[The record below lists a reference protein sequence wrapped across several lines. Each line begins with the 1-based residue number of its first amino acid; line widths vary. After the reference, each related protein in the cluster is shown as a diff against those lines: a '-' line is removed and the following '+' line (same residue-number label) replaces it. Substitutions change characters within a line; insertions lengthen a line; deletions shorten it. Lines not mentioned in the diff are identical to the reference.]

1 MFCLHLFKVIYKVW
15 SLYFLALNKEE
26 ALVQRT
32 GMQECIF
39 LYLWGCLGSAAACW
53 PGHPSDRIYPSSS
66 PTSAAPHTQRT
77 IKCGS
82 LPGSE
87 AVHSFLICGAL
98 MSSACSST
106 SETFLII
113 RQGSN
118 YLSMA
123 RGGIYTAD
131 LAAKKRCLKNV
142 KEDGSRVV
150 WIKK

>member
-1 MFCLHLFKVIYKVW
+1 
-15 SLYFLALNKEE
+15 
-26 ALVQRT
+26 
-32 GMQECIF
+32 
-39 LYLWGCLGSAAACW
+39 
-53 PGHPSDRIYPSSS
+53 
-66 PTSAAPHTQRT
+66 
-77 IKCGS
+77 
-82 LPGSE
+82 
-87 AVHSFLICGAL
+87 

-150 WIKK
+150 